1 MFRSF
6 ALVAAL
12 MLPAAAIAA
21 PMVSPAAYVMK
32 AGASDQYEMA
42 SSKLAM
48 TSQNPRVREFAQH
61 MVQDHTQSTAD
72 VKAAAMR
79 AHLHPAPPRMNA
91 MQTRMVSQL
100 RAAHGPA
107 RDRLYIQQQKQA
119 HDMALDLHRSYAEH
133 GTAAPL
139 KMAAAK
145 IAPVVQSHIDM
156 LRDMPM

>member
-1 MFRSF
+1 MFRSLVIAA
-6 ALVAAL
+6 ALAAPVAAQ
-12 MLPAAAIAA
+12 AA
-21 PMVSPAAYVMK
+21 PRVSPATYVMK

-42 SSKLAM
+42 SSKLVLN
-48 TSQNPRVREFAQH
+48 SRNPQVHEFAQH
-61 MVQDHTQSTAD
+61 MIHDHTQSTAE

-79 AHLHPAPPRMNA
+79 SHLHPAPPHMNA

-100 RAAHGPA
+100 RRASGPA

-119 HDMALDLHRSYAEH
+119 HQMALDLHQNYADK

-139 KMAAAK
+139 KMTAAK

-156 LRDMPM
+156 LNGMPS